1 MTTKKEIIFRG
12 RDENGKWVYGNLYNT
27 SNNES
32 YIMPSST
39 LYTTKSDGDE
49 MKCLYV
55 AHRIK
60 DTDTIGQYI
69 GLEDKN
75 GIDIYEGDVCEHS
88 DKENYPR
95 PLTVEWI
102 DEFAC
107 FAFVDKG
114 DFNKKYYFNKEDM
127 NNIKVIGHIFE
138 NKTVVIKG

>member
-1 MTTKKEIIFRG
+1 
-12 RDENGKWVYGNLYNT
+12 
-27 SNNES
+27 
-32 YIMPSST
+32 MPSST

-69 GLEDKN
+69 GIKDKYEN
-75 GIDIYEGDVCEHS
+75 KIFEGDICEHS

-95 PLTVEWI
+95 QLTVEWI

-107 FAFVDKG
+107 FTFVDKD
-114 DFNKKYYFNKEDM
+114 DFNKKYYFTKENM
-127 NNIKVIGHIFE
+127 NNIKVIGHAFE
-138 NKTVVIKG
+138 DKTDVIKG